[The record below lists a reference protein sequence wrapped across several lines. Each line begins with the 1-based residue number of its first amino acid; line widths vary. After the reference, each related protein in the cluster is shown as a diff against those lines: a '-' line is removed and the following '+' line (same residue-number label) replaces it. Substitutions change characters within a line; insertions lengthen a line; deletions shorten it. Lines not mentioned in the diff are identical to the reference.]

1 MARKKSPKGMKSSIV
16 EPVVIAG
23 PRTKPQ
29 PKPVSVGVTG
39 TAPAPVKAGGHF
51 VSAASAGASSSL
63 FDKGGDAFAA
73 FCQDKGININQKRQ
87 ADEWTALLQEF
98 AEKPIH
104 GCRRG
109 PEGGDHRPSPESLG

>member
-1 MARKKSPKGMKSSIV
+1 MARKKSPSGTKKTTV
-16 EPVVIAG
+16 EPVLIAG

-29 PKPVSVGVTG
+29 PAAVSVGVTG
-39 TAPAPVKAGGHF
+39 LAPAQVRAGGHF
-51 VSAASAGASSSL
+51 VSAASAGSSSDL

-73 FCQDKGININQKRQ
+73 FCHDKGININQKRQ
-87 ADEWTALLQEF
+87 ADEWNALLQEF
-98 AEKPIH
+98 ADKPIH